1 MLTINANNYA
11 VTITRADDQ
20 TIRFT
25 VTDSAGAVVDVS
37 SGTFKFT
44 VKQSLDDAI
53 GDAKFQKTSP
63 AGSGIDL
70 TNGATGIVDV
80 LLVPVDTSTLEGLYY
95 YDLEMTL
102 SSKVRTLRTGLFMV
116 RKDVS
121 TPGAAPTS
129 SGVVVAFPDGL
140 EVTAIYLKD
149 TATGRYIKVTNDGGF
164 PDFGPDNAGP
174 PPY

>member
-44 VKQSLDDAI
+44 VKQSLDDVI
-53 GDAKFQKTSP
+53 GSAAFQKTSP
-63 AGSGIDL
+63 AVNGIDL

-80 LLVPVDTSTLEGLYY
+80 GIVPADTDDLAGLYY

-102 SSKVRTLRTGLFMV
+102 SSKVRTLRRGMFWV
-116 RKDVS
+116 KKDVS
-121 TPGAAPTS
+121 TTGSGPTS
-129 SGVVVAFPDGL
+129 SSTTEDYGSAGLASEVV
-140 EVTAIYLKD
+140 YLKD
-149 TATGRYIKVTNDGGF
+149 ATLGTYWKMYMDNGDLKFDGPQASF
-164 PDFGPDNAGP
+164 PF
-174 PPY
+174 